1 MARQVGGTAVLPTRR
16 VVINHESDMPTDYG
30 TTPGGTMFGTTPGGT
45 RIVYERNFLMSM
57 RHSPLAKSPPPNL
70 PSIPGVTV
78 GSPAAGSGTNKENS
92 GSGSEAPK
100 TKDSK
105 SPNISAVP
113 RRGSVTCASIKE
125 EDDDQF
131 SMDM

>member
-78 GSPAAGSGTNKENS
+78 GSPAAGSGTNKENG
-92 GSGSEAPK
+92 GSGSEAK